1 MATQGKD
8 IIKDLMVNIGILF
21 ILVGATA
28 VKDDKLVIIL
38 LGLML
43 LAIQTFDFRNIP
55 GKRLLTAEIMLSL
68 TVSGVTINQ
77 LVQSSSFRAPQAFLV
92 VALLGAILVL
102 IEAIRKYVDL

>member
-8 IIKDLMVNIGILF
+8 IIKDLMLNIGILF

-28 VKDDKLVIIL
+28 VKDDKLIIIL
-38 LGLML
+38 LGLAL
-43 LAIQTFDFRNIP
+43 LAFQVFDFRSIP
-55 GKRLLTAEIMLSL
+55 GKRPLTAEIMLSL

-92 VALLGAILVL
+92 VSLLGAILVL
-102 IEAIRKYVDL
+102 IEAVRKYVDL